1 MKSRSSDAR
10 KLKQL
15 LLEKD
20 SHMLQI
26 MNLEKQA
33 NRQIKIAEQKI
44 LEEFKDHVAR
54 GDFAADLDEKVKQT
68 MEEVQEAQLIKEENK
83 VKEKRH
89 DKRHEQQ
96 N

>member
-68 MEEVQEAQLIKEENK
+68 MDGVQEAQLIKEEMK

-89 DKRHEQQ
+89 NKRHEQQ